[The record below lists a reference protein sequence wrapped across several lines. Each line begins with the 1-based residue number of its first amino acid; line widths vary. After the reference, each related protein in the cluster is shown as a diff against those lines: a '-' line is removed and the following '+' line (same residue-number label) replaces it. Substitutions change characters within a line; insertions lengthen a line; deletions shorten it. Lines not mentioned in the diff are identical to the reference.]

1 MPKIPDL
8 PPTYTLSRIDSIPVY
23 TPSDSNTHHTTLDT
37 LYNSV
42 CSELLPVFA
51 TNNRVSALELK
62 QNENLVTKDIVNT
75 SSWTKTNSSSISSAI
90 EWLSDSRKSALNG
103 VSTVVAANSG
113 RWTDYDTLTSKI
125 AEIDLAVAPVKTTIV
140 TTSGIQSY
148 SINGWDFNKTTNPD
162 NYLVVINGLLQN
174 ADTDFTIL
182 APAQPGQLAKIHF
195 TNTITSAL
203 TCTVLSH
210 RTVAGTK
217 EGIDG
222 VTVLKNG
229 SIVNSYGIINTI
241 NFIGDSTTI
250 DIVGNNRQA
259 NVNVSDPASRGFV
272 KGLHVS
278 TSKNLETATVT
289 GVHLFGAGLSS
300 VHFENGVAEICID
313 KNTSLTSGFSGVAIA
328 DENAFIANG
337 KSYQA
342 INFVGRG
349 VTARDGNSTT
359 CIVEIPGISGVD
371 LLKNNTVVGNVTRFN
386 FVGDAFNIS
395 KSGETGYVTVNSDGI
410 NGIQDFIRS
419 STWVTNNSARL
430 ELDGYK
436 EMTLQGFNYTAVTDD
451 KDKHIVYKGS
461 NNITVMLPGTNLADT
476 VNKQLSIGSTIH
488 FIQKGE
494 GLITFMDS
502 LGAGGSGSVI
512 KSLNNKK
519 TTAGQYAI
527 VKAVKTEY
535 HEWVVTGDLV

>member
-8 PPTYTLSRIDSIPVY
+8 PPTYILTRIDSIPVY

-42 CSELLPVFA
+42 CSEMLPVFA

-62 QNENLVTKDIVNT
+62 QNENIVTKDIVNT
-75 SSWTKTNSSSISSAI
+75 SNWTKNVSSKVDSTV
-90 EWLSDSRKSALNG
+90 EWLSDLKKNVLNG
-103 VSTVVAANSG
+103 VSTVVTSNSG
-113 RWTDYDTLTSKI
+113 KWTDYDTVTSKI

-140 TTSGIQSY
+140 TTSGVQSY
-148 SINGWDFNKTTNPD
+148 SINGWDFNKTTNPN
-162 NYLVVINGLLQN
+162 NYLVIINGLIQN
-174 ADTDFTIL
+174 ADTDYTIV
-182 APAQPGQLAKIHF
+182 APTQPGQLAKIQF
-195 TNTITSAL
+195 TNTITSTL

-222 VTVLKNG
+222 ITVLKNG
-229 SIVNSYGIINTI
+229 SIVNSYGIINTV

-259 NVNVSDPASRGFV
+259 NVNISDPASRGFV

-278 TSKNLETATVT
+278 TTKNLETATVT

-300 VHFENGVAEICID
+300 VHFENGVAEICFD
-313 KNTSLTSGFSGVAIA
+313 KNTTLTSGFSGVAIA
-328 DENAFIANG
+328 DENAFITNG
-337 KSYQA
+337 KGYQA
-342 INFVGRG
+342 INFIGRG

-371 LLKNNTVVGNVTRFN
+371 LLKNNTVIGNVTRFN

-395 KSGETGYVTVNSDGI
+395 KSGETGYITVNSDGI
-410 NGIQDFIRS
+410 NGIQELIRGG
-419 STWVTNNSARL
+419 TWVTNNSARL
-430 ELDGYK
+430 ELDGYR
-436 EMTLQGFNYTAVTDD
+436 EMVLQGFNYTAVTDD

-476 VNKQLSIGSTIH
+476 INKQLSIGSVIY

-494 GLITFMDS
+494 GSITFVDS
-502 LGAGGSGSVI
+502 VGIGSSGSVI

-519 TTAGQYAI
+519 NTAGQYAV
-527 VKAVKTEY
+527 VKAIKTEY
-535 HEWVVTGDLV
+535 GEWVLTGDLV